1 MSISGRIIDMLK
13 VEGLNIGYGDVQVV
27 WDLCFEVNE
36 GETVAI
42 IGANGA
48 GKTTTL
54 KTLAG
59 LQKSIDGSVRFDG
72 VQLLGKDTPS
82 INEAGL
88 VLVPEGRQIFPAMTV
103 EENLVLGAYLRHA
116 KIKRQETLE
125 QMYEMFPRLKERRKQ
140 KAGTLSGG
148 EQQMLTVSRGL
159 MSLPKILMLDEPSLG
174 LAPKV
179 VDLIFD
185 SLRLMRTKFKLTT
198 LIVEQDVRKAL
209 RFADRAYVM
218 ANGRIV
224 KTGPSAQLL
233 EDPDIKK
240 AYLGI

>member
-1 MSISGRIIDMLK
+1 MLQLDN
-13 VEGLNIGYGDVQVV
+13 VNIGYGDVQVV
-27 WDLCFEVNE
+27 WDLSFYIEK

-48 GKTTTL
+48 GKSTTL
-54 KTLAG
+54 KTIAG
-59 LQKSIDGSVRFDG
+59 LIKSLSGSIKFEG
-72 VQLLGKDTPS
+72 IELTGKNTPD
-82 INEAGL
+82 INNAGIS
-88 VLVPEGRQIFPAMTV
+88 LVPEGRQIFPNMSV
-103 EENLVLGAYLRHA
+103 EENLLLGAYL
-116 KIKRQETLE
+116 KRARIHRDKTLAE
-125 QMYEMFPRLKERRKQ
+125 MYELFPILKERRLQ

-159 MSLPKILMLDEPSLG
+159 MSLPRLIMLDEPSLG

-185 SLRLMRTKFKLTT
+185 SIQLMRSKLNLTT

-209 RFADRAYVM
+209 RLADRAYVM
-218 ANGRIV
+218 VNGRIV
-224 KTGPSAQLL
+224 KQGPSKDLL

>member
-1 MSISGRIIDMLK
+1 MLK

>member
-1 MSISGRIIDMLK
+1 MLK

-27 WDLCFEVNE
+27 WDVDFAVNE

-59 LQKSIDGSVRFDG
+59 LQRAIGGSVLFDG
-72 VQLLGKDTPS
+72 QELLGKDTPS

-103 EENLVLGAYLRHA
+103 EENLLLGAYLRHA
-116 KIKRQETLE
+116 KVKRQETLA

-218 ANGRIV
+218 VNGRMV
-224 KTGPSAQLL
+224 KEGPSADLL
-233 EDPDIKK
+233 EDPEIKK

>member
-1 MSISGRIIDMLK
+1 MLK
-13 VEGLNIGYGDVQVV
+13 IEQLNIGYGDVQVV
-27 WDLCFEVNE
+27 WNLSFEINE

-54 KTLAG
+54 KALVG
-59 LQKSIDGSVRFDG
+59 LQKSMGGSIVFKG
-72 VQLLGKDTPS
+72 EELMGKDTPT
-82 INEAGL
+82 INECGV
-88 VLVPEGRQIFPAMTV
+88 VLVPEGRQIFPAMTI
-103 EENLVLGAYLRHA
+103 EEHLQLGSFLKNA
-116 KIKRQETLE
+116 KEKRQETLE
-125 QMYEMFPRLKERRKQ
+125 QMYELFPILKDRRRQ

-148 EQQMLTVSRGL
+148 EQQMLTVARGL
-159 MSLPKILMLDEPSLG
+159 MALPKVLLIDEPSLG

-179 VDLIFD
+179 VDLIFE
-185 SLRLMRTKFKLTT
+185 SLAIMRSKFKLTT

-209 RFADRAYVM
+209 KFADRAYVM

-224 KTGPSAQLL
+224 KEGSSKVLM
-233 EDPDIKK
+233 EDPDIRK

>member
-1 MSISGRIIDMLK
+1 MLQLDN
-13 VEGLNIGYGDVQVV
+13 VNIGYGDVQVV
-27 WDLCFEVNE
+27 WDLSFSIEK

-48 GKTTTL
+48 GKSTTL
-54 KTLAG
+54 KTIAG
-59 LQKSIDGSVRFDG
+59 LMKSMGGSIRFEG
-72 VQLLGKDTPS
+72 VELTGKSTPD
-82 INEAGL
+82 INNAGIS
-88 VLVPEGRQIFPAMTV
+88 LVPEGRQIFPNMTV
-103 EENLVLGAYLRHA
+103 EENLLLGAYL
-116 KIKRQETLE
+116 KRARVHRDKTLAE
-125 QMYEMFPRLKERRKQ
+125 MYELFPILKERRQQ

-159 MSLPKILMLDEPSLG
+159 MSLPRLIMLDEPSLG

-185 SLRLMRTKFKLTT
+185 SIQLMRSKLNLTT

-209 RFADRAYVM
+209 RLADRAYVM
-218 ANGRIV
+218 VNGRIV
-224 KTGPSAQLL
+224 KEGLSKDLL
-233 EDPDIKK
+233 EDPDIRK

>member
-1 MSISGRIIDMLK
+1 MLK
-13 VEGLNIGYGDVQVV
+13 VENLNIGYGDVQVV
-27 WDLCFEVNE
+27 WDLSFAIEE

-54 KTLAG
+54 KAIAG
-59 LQKSIDGSVRFDG
+59 LMKSISGSVKFEG
-72 VQLLGKDTPS
+72 VELIGLSTPQ
-82 INEAGL
+82 INNGGIA
-88 VLVPEGRQIFPAMTV
+88 LVPEGRQIFPNMTV
-103 EENLVLGAYLRHA
+103 EENLLLGAYL
-116 KIKRQETLE
+116 KRARIHRNKTLGE
-125 QMYEMFPRLKERRKQ
+125 MYELFPILKERRLQ

-159 MSLPKILMLDEPSLG
+159 MSLPKMIMLDEPSLG

-185 SLRLMRTKFKLTT
+185 SIRLMRSKLNLTA

-209 RFADRAYVM
+209 RLADRAYVM
-218 ANGRIV
+218 VNGRIV
-224 KTGPSAQLL
+224 KEGLSKDLL

>member
-1 MSISGRIIDMLK
+1 MLQLDN
-13 VEGLNIGYGDVQVV
+13 VNIGYGDVQVV
-27 WDLCFEVNE
+27 WDLSFSIEK

-48 GKTTTL
+48 GKSTTL
-54 KTLAG
+54 KTIAG
-59 LQKSIDGSVRFDG
+59 LMKSMSGSIRFEG
-72 VQLLGKDTPS
+72 IELIGKSTPD
-82 INEAGL
+82 INNAGIS
-88 VLVPEGRQIFPAMTV
+88 LVPEGRQIFPNMTV
-103 EENLVLGAYLRHA
+103 EENLLLGAYL
-116 KIKRQETLE
+116 KRARVHRDKTLAE
-125 QMYEMFPRLKERRKQ
+125 MYELFPILKERRLQ

-159 MSLPKILMLDEPSLG
+159 MSLPRLIMLDEPSLG

-185 SLRLMRTKFKLTT
+185 SIQLMRSKLNLTT

-209 RFADRAYVM
+209 RLADRAYVM
-218 ANGRIV
+218 VNGRIV
-224 KTGPSAQLL
+224 KEGLSKDLL

>member
-1 MSISGRIIDMLK
+1 MLK
-13 VEGLNIGYGDVQVV
+13 IEQLNIGYGDVQVV
-27 WDLCFEVNE
+27 WNLSFEIKE

-54 KTLAG
+54 KALVG
-59 LQKSIDGSVRFDG
+59 LQKSMGGSIVFKG
-72 VQLLGKDTPS
+72 EELMGKDTPT
-82 INEAGL
+82 INEFGL
-88 VLVPEGRQIFPAMTV
+88 VLVPEGRQIFPAMTI
-103 EENLVLGAYLRHA
+103 EENLQLGSFLKNA
-116 KIKRQETLE
+116 KLKRQETLE
-125 QMYEMFPRLKERRKQ
+125 QMYDLFPILRDRRRQ

-148 EQQMLTVSRGL
+148 EQQMLTVARGL
-159 MSLPKILMLDEPSLG
+159 MALPKVLLIDEPSLG

-179 VDLIFD
+179 VDLIFE
-185 SLRLMRTKFKLTT
+185 SLAIMRSKFNLTT

-209 RFADRAYVM
+209 KFADRAYVM

-224 KTGPSAQLL
+224 KEGSSKVLM
-233 EDPDIKK
+233 EDPDIRK

>member
-1 MSISGRIIDMLK
+1 MLK
-13 VEGLNIGYGDVQVV
+13 IEQLNIGYGDVQVV
-27 WDLCFEVNE
+27 WNLSFEIKE

-54 KTLAG
+54 KALVG
-59 LQKSIDGSVRFDG
+59 LQKSMGGSIVFKG
-72 VQLLGKDTPS
+72 EELMGKDTPT
-82 INEAGL
+82 INECGL
-88 VLVPEGRQIFPAMTV
+88 VLVPEGRQIFPAMTI
-103 EENLVLGAYLRHA
+103 EENLQLGSFLKNA
-116 KIKRQETLE
+116 KEKRQETLE
-125 QMYEMFPRLKERRKQ
+125 QMYDLFPILRDRRRQ

-148 EQQMLTVSRGL
+148 EQQMLTVARGL
-159 MSLPKILMLDEPSLG
+159 MALPKVLLIDEPSLG

-179 VDLIFD
+179 VDLIFE
-185 SLRLMRTKFKLTT
+185 SLAIMRSKFKLTT

-209 RFADRAYVM
+209 KFADRAYVM

-224 KTGPSAQLL
+224 KEGSSKVLM
-233 EDPDIKK
+233 EDPDIRK

>member
-1 MSISGRIIDMLK
+1 MLK

-27 WDLCFEVNE
+27 WDVNFAVNE

-59 LQKSIDGSVRFDG
+59 LQRAIGGSVLFDG
-72 VQLLGKDTPS
+72 QELLGKDTPS

-103 EENLVLGAYLRHA
+103 EENLLLGAYLRHA
-116 KIKRQETLE
+116 KVKRQETLA

-218 ANGRIV
+218 VNGRMV
-224 KTGPSAQLL
+224 KEGPSADLL
-233 EDPDIKK
+233 EDPEIKK

>member
-1 MSISGRIIDMLK
+1 MLK

-27 WDLCFEVNE
+27 WDLSFEVNE

-59 LQKSIDGSVRFDG
+59 LQKSISGTIMFDG
-72 VQLLGKDTPS
+72 KDLVGKDTPT

-88 VLVPEGRQIFPAMTV
+88 VLVPEGRQIFPGMTV
-103 EENLVLGAYLRHA
+103 EENLLLGAYLKHA
-116 KIKRQETLE
+116 KGTRQQTLA
-125 QMYEMFPRLKERRKQ
+125 QMYEMFPRLKERRGQ

-185 SLRLMRTKFKLTT
+185 SLHILRTKFNLTT

-224 KTGPSAQLL
+224 KEGPSAELL
-233 EDPDIKK
+233 ENPDIKK